1 MSIIDQYAARAKNR
15 AACRAVADKI
25 LTYIMKELEAVE
37 AYQQIQV
44 LNMVQSEIQ
53 IVTKKDSSP

>member
-25 LTYIMKELEAVE
+25 LEFAMQQLDTVE
-37 AYQQIQV
+37 PYQQIQV
-44 LNMVQSEIQ
+44 LNMVLSEIQ
-53 IVTKKDSSP
+53 IATKKDP

>member
-1 MSIIDQYAARAKNR
+1 MTIAEHFTARAKNR

-25 LTYIMKELEAVE
+25 IQLIVKELEAVDE
-37 AYQQIQV
+37 DKQMQV

-53 IVTKKDSSP
+53 IATKKE

>member
-1 MSIIDQYAARAKNR
+1 MSIIEHYAARSKNR

-25 LTYIMKELEAVE
+25 LEFAMREIDALE

-44 LNMVQSEIQ
+44 LNMVLSEIQ
-53 IVTKKDSSP
+53 IATKKDP